1 MPSVTPIAFAA
12 NLHIVQ
18 NDRVMTDGSLRER
31 KKLATRRALQRAGL
45 RLAVEH
51 GADHITVEMICEAA
65 GVSPR
70 TFFNYFP
77 GKDDAL
83 AGDGPPMPRA
93 EHIRAL
99 ATASSGG
106 DLLADIRAVIIA
118 TAEENDLDHE
128 ELLLRKR
135 LLNACPALLPRHMA
149 QFARFERALAEAV
162 AERTGTDIEA
172 DVLPGLMAA
181 VATAAMRVS
190 FRRWTDGGCVRP
202 LTYYLDE
209 SFTVLRE
216 RPLSGDGADT

>member
-1 MPSVTPIAFAA
+1 MMQDA
-12 NLHIVQ
+12 
-18 NDRVMTDGSLRER
+18 RVMTNGGLRER

-45 RLAVEH
+45 RLALEH
-51 GADHITVEMICEAA
+51 GPDHVTVEMICEAA

-83 AGDGPPMPRA
+83 AGDGPPQPDGERL
-93 EHIRAL
+93 RAL
-99 ATASSGG
+99 ATASSGR
-106 DLLADIRAVIIA
+106 DLLSDIRAVIIA

-135 LLNACPALLPRHMA
+135 LLNDNPALLPRHLA

-181 VATAAMRVS
+181 VATATMRVS
-190 FRRWTDGGCVRP
+190 FRRWTDAGCVRP
-202 LTYYLDE
+202 LTYHLDE
-209 SFTVLRE
+209 AFTVLSNG
-216 RPLSGDGADT
+216 PLTGDRANA